1 MNLTG
6 NGNIRPEN
14 LEFMMHKHSGAT
26 KRQADNYAAMERE
39 EKRDEPV
46 RDR

>member
-14 LEFMMHKHSGAT
+14 LELMIHKHSGIA
-26 KRQADNYAAMERE
+26 KRQADNYAFLERE
-39 EKRDEPV
+39 EKKDESV
-46 RDR
+46 RN

>member
-6 NGNIRPEN
+6 NGNVKAED
-14 LEFMMHKHSGAT
+14 LELMRSKHSSIA

-39 EKRDEPV
+39 EKRNESV
-46 RDR
+46 RN